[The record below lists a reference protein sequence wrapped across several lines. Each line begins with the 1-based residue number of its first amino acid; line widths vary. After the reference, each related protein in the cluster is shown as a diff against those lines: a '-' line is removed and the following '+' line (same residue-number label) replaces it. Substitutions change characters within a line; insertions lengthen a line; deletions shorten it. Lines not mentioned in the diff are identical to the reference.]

1 MKQRS
6 RLLAVA
12 ASVPPLAQAH
22 EGFHTPFTHLDPLGV
37 LAVVA
42 IFIAVPAVARGLYR
56 GIRSRP
62 FRK

>member
-6 RLLAVA
+6 RFLAVV
-12 ASVPPLAQAH
+12 ASVLLTPLAQAH

-56 GIRSRP
+56 
-62 FRK
+62 